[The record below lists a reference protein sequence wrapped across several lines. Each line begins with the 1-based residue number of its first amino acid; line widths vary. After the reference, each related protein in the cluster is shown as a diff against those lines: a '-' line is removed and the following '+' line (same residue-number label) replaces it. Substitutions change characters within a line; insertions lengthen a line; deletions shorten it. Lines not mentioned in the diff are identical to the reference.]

1 MAAGDHGPENKPER
15 QREEITGV
23 SGDGRERQ
31 KREKE
36 KERKKRE
43 LEGEKTT
50 ADTCINTHSSRQR
63 RYKNKLL
70 NKI

>member
-1 MAAGDHGPENKPER
+1 MAAGDHGQENKPER

-31 KREKE
+31 KRE
-36 KERKKRE
+36 RKRGKRE

-63 RYKNKLL
+63 RYRNKLL
-70 NKI
+70 KKV